1 MTTETETAAPALLS
15 KWWRTESAQNAI
27 ERAKT
32 ARQER
37 FAKVRAQFNAR
48 RDQLKAD
55 VDNWPEVLL

>member
-1 MTTETETAAPALLS
+1 MTAETAAPAVMLS

-37 FAKVRAQFNAR
+37 FAKVRAQFTAR
-48 RDQLKAD
+48 QEKLKAD
-55 VDNWPEVLL
+55 VENWPEELL